1 MSGTIAEIWRDAV
14 SAGRPSAPFLAETS
28 EGWRPVGWDEAA
40 ARVDAIAAGFASLG
54 VQKGDRVAILSRTR
68 LEWTLC
74 DFALA
79 LLGAVSVPI
88 YQTSSREECA
98 HILADSGAR
107 AIVCED
113 GAHLERVAGLETE
126 LPALEHLLVMDPAPG
141 ALALGELEKPG
152 SPPAG
157 SVAASDILT
166 FIYTSGTTGPPKG
179 CVLTH
184 GNFVAE
190 LEAISK
196 VRGLFVAGDTIL
208 LFLPL
213 AHNFARLIQY
223 CAVRLGLTLA
233 FCAEPARLPD
243 ALGEVRP
250 TILPAVP
257 RVFEKVHASVRSG
270 FEAETGLKRRVVD
283 WSLAVGERAAAR
295 RQRGERL
302 SLALAAQSR
311 LADRLVFSK
320 IKDRLGGRL
329 RIAISGGAP
338 LAPEVMELF
347 AACDLLILEGYGL
360 SETTSGC
367 AVNRPHAYRFG
378 TVGQPLP
385 GVELAIADD
394 GEVLVRGETVFQGY
408 HGRPEETAEALS
420 EDGWLRTG
428 DIGAIDADGFLAI
441 TDRKKEIIVTA
452 GGKKIPPQNLEN
464 ALKTFPYIAD
474 VLVVGDRRPY
484 VAALIAVDPEKVDSV
499 DGGGENVHALV
510 AEAVEDVNG
519 RLGRAEQIKRF
530 ALLPRPFSIEAGELT
545 PTLKVKRRVCEQR
558 FREEIEALYGAKDR
572 G

>member
-1 MSGTIAEIWRDAV
+1 MEGTIAATWRDAV
-14 SAGRPSAPFLAETS
+14 SAGHPSPPFLGETS
-28 EGWRPVGWDEAA
+28 EGWRAVGWNEAA
-40 ARVDAIAAGFASLG
+40 ARVDALAAGFAALG
-54 VQKGDRVAILSRTR
+54 VRKGDRVAILSRTR

-79 LLGAVSVPI
+79 TLGAVSVPI

-113 GAHLERVAGLETE
+113 GAHLERVAGLERE
-126 LPALEHLLVMDPAPG
+126 LPALEHLIVMDPAPG
-141 ALALGELEKPG
+141 VLALGELERPG

-157 SVAASDILT
+157 SIATSDVLT

-184 GNFVAE
+184 ANFVAE
-190 LEAISK
+190 LEAISR
-196 VRGLFVAGDTIL
+196 VPGLFVVGDTIL

-233 FCAEPARLPD
+233 FCAEPARLAE
-243 ALGEVRP
+243 ALREVRP
-250 TILPAVP
+250 TILPGVP
-257 RVFEKVHASVRSG
+257 RVFEKVHASVRAG

-283 WSLAVGERAAAR
+283 WSLAVGERRAAC
-295 RQRGERL
+295 RQRGEPL
-302 SLALAAQSR
+302 SVGLAAQTR

-320 IKDRLGGRL
+320 IKGRLGGRL

-338 LAPEVMELF
+338 LAREVVEFF

-367 AVNRPHAYRFG
+367 AVNRPDAYRFG
-378 TVGQPLP
+378 TVGLPLP

-408 HGRPEETAEALS
+408 HARPEETADAFT
-420 EDGWLRTG
+420 EDGWLLTG

-441 TDRKKEIIVTA
+441 TDRKKELIVTA
-452 GGKKIPPQNLEN
+452 GGKKIAPQNLEN
-464 ALKTFPYIAD
+464 ALKAFPYIAD
-474 VLVVGDRRPY
+474 ALVVGDRRPY
-484 VAALIAVDPEKVDSV
+484 VAALIAVDPEEVARLDGDGVD
-499 DGGGENVHALV
+499 VHALV
-510 AEAVEDVNG
+510 AEAVENVNS
-519 RLGRAEQIKRF
+519 RLGRAEQVKRF
-530 ALLPRPFSIEAGELT
+530 GLLPRPFSVEAGELT

-558 FREEIEALYGAKDR
+558 FREEIEALYAAKDQ

>member
-1 MSGTIAEIWRDAV
+1 MKGTIAETWSDAV
-14 SAGRPSAPFLAETS
+14 AAERPSPPFLAETS
-28 EGWRPVGWDEAA
+28 EGWRAVEWDEAA
-40 ARVDAIAAGFASLG
+40 ARVDALAAGFTPLG
-54 VQKGDRVAILSRTR
+54 VRKGDRVAILSRTR
-68 LEWTLC
+68 LEWTLI

-79 LLGAVSVPI
+79 KLGAVSVPI

-113 GAHLERVAGLETE
+113 GAHLERVAGLERVV
-126 LPALEHLLVMDPAPG
+126 PALEHLIVMDQAPG
-141 ALALGELEKPG
+141 AVALGELEGAG

-157 SVAASDILT
+157 SVAASDVLT

-184 GNFVAE
+184 ANFVAE
-190 LEAISK
+190 LEAISQ
-196 VRGLFVAGDTIL
+196 VRGLFVVGDTIL

-233 FCAEPARLPD
+233 FCAEPARLPE

-257 RVFEKVHASVRSG
+257 RVFEKVHASVRTA

-283 WSLAVGERAAAR
+283 RSLAVGGRRAER

-302 SLALAAQSR
+302 SVALAAQAR
-311 LADRLVFSK
+311 MADRLVFKK
-320 IKDRLGGRL
+320 IKERLGGRL

-338 LAPEVMELF
+338 LAREVMEFF
-347 AACDLLILEGYGL
+347 AACDVLILEGYGL

-367 AVNRPHAYRFG
+367 AVNRPDAYRFG
-378 TVGQPLP
+378 TVGLPLP

-408 HGRPEETAEALS
+408 HERPEETADALT

-441 TDRKKEIIVTA
+441 TDRKKELIVTA
-452 GGKKIPPQNLEN
+452 GGKKIAPQNLEN
-464 ALKTFPYIAD
+464 SLKTFPYIAD

-484 VAALIAVDPEKVDSV
+484 IAALIAVDPDQVAKL
-499 DGGGENVHALV
+499 DGGGDVHALV
-510 AEAVEDVNG
+510 ADAVEHVNG
-519 RLGRAEQIKRF
+519 SLGRAEQIKRF
-530 ALLPRPFSIEAGELT
+530 GLLTRPFSIEAGELT

-558 FREEIEALYGAKDR
+558 FREEIEALYAAKDQ

>member
-1 MSGTIAEIWRDAV
+1 MSGTIAEIWRDAA
-14 SAGRPSAPFLAETS
+14 SAGRPSAPFLRETS
-28 EGWRPVGWDEAA
+28 GGWQEVGWDEAA
-40 ARVDAIAAGFASLG
+40 ARVDAIAAGFAALG

-270 FEAETGLKRRVVD
+270 FEAETGLKRRVVAGHTV
-283 WSLAVGERAAAR
+283 SPTAQPSTPSPRAA
-295 RQRGERL
+295 
-302 SLALAAQSR
+302 
-311 LADRLVFSK
+311 
-320 IKDRLGGRL
+320 
-329 RIAISGGAP
+329 
-338 LAPEVMELF
+338 
-347 AACDLLILEGYGL
+347 
-360 SETTSGC
+360 T
-367 AVNRPHAYRFG
+367 
-378 TVGQPLP
+378 
-385 GVELAIADD
+385 
-394 GEVLVRGETVFQGY
+394 
-408 HGRPEETAEALS
+408 RPEHS
-420 EDGWLRTG
+420 
-428 DIGAIDADGFLAI
+428 
-441 TDRKKEIIVTA
+441 
-452 GGKKIPPQNLEN
+452 
-464 ALKTFPYIAD
+464 
-474 VLVVGDRRPY
+474 
-484 VAALIAVDPEKVDSV
+484 S
-499 DGGGENVHALV
+499 
-510 AEAVEDVNG
+510 
-519 RLGRAEQIKRF
+519 
-530 ALLPRPFSIEAGELT
+530 PR
-545 PTLKVKRRVCEQR
+545 
-558 FREEIEALYGAKDR
+558 
-572 G
+572 